1 MRTEVVSFFSDGV
14 RLQGPLRLP
23 DEITSGPI
31 AAIVHGPGWLG
42 LADAQSYVPWHEGFT
57 AAGYGV
63 LAFDYRGFGA
73 SEGEPGWVRPE
84 WQLEDI
90 LSAVTY
96 LETRPEIDSNRI
108 GAYGMGG
115 TGGGNAVMAAAVD
128 TRIRCVAAQS
138 VVADGADWLHRMRR
152 ESEWV
157 EYLQRVAADRR
168 RWVSDG
174 SGEMVEPRKELMVAT
189 PERAALSPKK
199 DVDNRIAEQFYLRS
213 ADYIMR
219 YRPIDYVH
227 RIAPRALLMT
237 SVVDDV
243 VTPEDHAIALYER
256 AGAPKKLIRQNGT
269 SHYRSYIEN
278 RDVLLAQIVAWYDR
292 YLQFSP
298 VSSRSIDRAETVEY
312 LNRDT
317 SPSVP

>member
-14 RLQGPLRLP
+14 RLQGLLRLP

-31 AAIVHGPGWLG
+31 AALVHGPGWLG

-63 LAFDYRGFGA
+63 LAFDYRGFGG

-90 LSAVTY
+90 LSAVTW

-157 EYLQRVAADRR
+157 EYRQRVAADRR
-168 RWVSDG
+168 TWVSDG
-174 SGEMVEPRKELMVAT
+174 SGEMVGPREELMVAT

-256 AGAPKKLIRQNGT
+256 AGAPKKLIRQSGT

-317 SPSVP
+317 PPSVP